1 MRDVQEIV
9 TALRAQLD
17 ELDATLDGLTAEDWS
32 RPSACEG
39 WSVADVVL
47 HLAHTNELAIAS
59 ARGELAAVAAVP
71 AAGAIDDGAD
81 AAVARERG
89 ASGAEVHARWRRSA
103 DAMCEALL
111 ACDPSARVQ
120 WVAGTLA
127 ARTLAT
133 TRLAETWIHTGD
145 VCFAFGG
152 GPAPTDRLRHIARLA
167 HRTLP
172 YAFERE
178 GLTMHGEVAFRLVG
192 PAGDD
197 WSFGPDDAPTVI
209 RGSGV
214 ELCHVA
220 SRRVPPSATSLVGAG
235 PDADD
240 VLAVV
245 RTWA

>member
-1 MRDVQEIV
+1 MQEIV
-9 TALRAQLD
+9 AALSEQQEELADLLADADLD
-17 ELDATLDGLTAEDWS
+17 L
-32 RPSACEG
+32 PSACVG
-39 WSVADVVL
+39 WTIGDVVL
-47 HLAHTNELAIAS
+47 HLAHTNDLAIMS
-59 ARGELAAVAAVP
+59 AEGRLPAVAAVP
-71 AAGAIDDGAD
+71 PAGAIDDGAD

-89 ASGAEVHARWRRSA
+89 AQTPAELVARWQTGALALGR
-103 DAMCEALL
+103 ALL
-111 ACDPSARVQ
+111 ACDPSARLQ

-145 VCFAFGG
+145 IAFGLG
-152 GPAPTDRLRHIARLA
+152 VALAPQPRLRHIARLA

-178 GLTMHGEVAFRLVG
+178 GRSMTGPVAFRLVG
-192 PAGDD
+192 PDGEAWDFGD
-197 WSFGPDDAPTVI
+197 DDAPTVI
-209 RGSGV
+209 RGDGV

-220 SRRVPPSATSLVGAG
+220 SRRVPPSATSLVGSG
-235 PDADD
+235 PDADA

>member
-1 MRDVQEIV
+1 MQEIV
-9 TALRAQLD
+9 EALTQQQEELAALLAGADLD
-17 ELDATLDGLTAEDWS
+17 L
-32 RPSACEG
+32 PSACAG
-39 WSVADVVL
+39 WSIGDVVL
-47 HLAHTNELAIAS
+47 HLAHTNDLAIAS
-59 ARGELAAVAAVP
+59 AEGTLPAVAAVP
-71 AAGAIDDGAD
+71 PAGAIDDGAD
-81 AAVARERG
+81 ALVARERG
-89 ASGAEVHARWRRSA
+89 KQSGPELVDRWWAGSLALSR
-103 DAMCEALL
+103 ALL

-145 VCFAFGG
+145 IAYGLRVRL
-152 GPAPTDRLRHIARLA
+152 APRPRLRHIARLA

-178 GLTMHGEVAFRLVG
+178 GLTMSGPVAFRLVG
-192 PAGDD
+192 PDGEAWDFGDD
-197 WSFGPDDAPTVI
+197 GAPTVI
-209 RGSGV
+209 SGDGV

-220 SRRVPPSATSLVGAG
+220 SRRVAPSDTALVGTG
-235 PDADD
+235 PDAEA